1 MIRVADV
8 RDLKGLGKAL
18 GDDVVHIY
26 VSGPPC
32 VDIAGSNINREVC
45 AASSSAPSTETT
57 RRAPRRSRTS
67 RARRTRASRSSS
79 PAASPTCAAARR
91 KRGKRSSR

>member
-1 MIRVADV
+1 MIRVTDV

-32 VDIAGSNINREVC
+32 VDIAGSNVNREVC
-45 AASSSAPSTETT
+45 AASATATATETT

-79 PAASPTCAAARR
+79 RAASPTCAAARP
-91 KRGKRSSR
+91 KKIFRSSR